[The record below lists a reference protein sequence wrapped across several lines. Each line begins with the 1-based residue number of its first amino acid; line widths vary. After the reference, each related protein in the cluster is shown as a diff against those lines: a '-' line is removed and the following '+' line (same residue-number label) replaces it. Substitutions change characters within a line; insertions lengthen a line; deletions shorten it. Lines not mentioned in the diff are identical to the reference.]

1 MNARIF
7 LAPAALLCA
16 AVSLGSAVSA
26 GAQTLQPRTARVTY
40 ADLDLA
46 SAAGRAKFERRV
58 DAAADSVCRL
68 NGYVGL
74 AGERSADAC
83 HAKAVET
90 AMSQVLTAGAGNV
103 QFASV
108 DVKSA
113 EDR

>member
-1 MNARIF
+1 MNARVL
-7 LAPAALLCA
+7 LAPVALLCA
-16 AVSLGSAVSA
+16 TVSLGSAVAA

-46 SAAGRAKFERRV
+46 SAAGRASFERRV

-74 AGERSADAC
+74 AGLRAADAC
-83 HAKAVET
+83 HARAVAD
-90 AMSQVLTAGAGNV
+90 AMSQVMTAGAGNV

-108 DVKSA
+108 EVRAKK
-113 EDR
+113 R